1 MAPSMRAKRQRDIA
15 SAPQPPAATAPP
27 PSDSKNPSNDRES
40 NNTGHEPDGTI
51 SYLDEVLGVL
61 SPVPQ
66 TYDPDTYDPEG
77 QMPWTPEPEPYD
89 PETYAAWG
97 RKHFGD
103 DWYEQRRIMLQE
115 RNIYA
120 PDAAYGRRQR
130 ELRVMEHKIEGRPFE
145 PRDGTLDKGWQ
156 RLWAR
161 LSKDLPSVET
171 PGTPASFQLNDS
183 DSNVSGYSTYPPTP
197 EPRVLTPEPDDPWE
211 LLELNRRRFHWDE
224 ERYQFERV
232 FLKEGL
238 IDKARNKREDEEGD
252 RRREEELGEIR
263 KVKYLPGTLIKSGEY
278 EDRMRKFD
286 LRAQGWTQ
294 EQIEAADRAD
304 TAAWEWRQKNPEPRG
319 SGLLGQA
326 IIQEERDVYDTWLQ
340 KERAA
345 RLRIYGELPPRS
357 GSGPLGQ
364 YTEKEKDAYDTW
376 RRNIHARVSSQH
388 EQEPGPD
395 ATADASAPEKASR
408 LRAPTPRATKNASRK
423 TRGGRITKDTAQSQS
438 VANRGTRPRRTA
450 PTLTQASIADRRSKR
465 ARATDVVDKPE
476 ESTAQVPRKTRKRQ
490 PKVYKKRAS
499 DAVHDIDD
507 QVLQSK
513 PHNTRQRKVYKQ
525 ERGSRRLAGHL
536 PEYGMLPKR
545 GEPAPPYEPPSNTRK
560 PNPSGPRSRASSKK
574 SIAVKGAK
582 PRGISKS
589 GREGTNRPKRSKKQ
603 SEG

>member
-1 MAPSMRAKRQRDIA
+1 MAPIMRAKRQRDIA
-15 SAPQPPAATAPP
+15 SAPQPSRAAAHP
-27 PSDSKNPSNDRES
+27 PSDSKNSSNDREPS
-40 NNTGHEPDGTI
+40 NTCHEPDGTI
-51 SYLDEVLGVL
+51 SLVAGVWM
-61 SPVPQ
+61 PVPR

-120 PDAAYGRRQR
+120 PDAVYRRRQKD
-130 ELRVMEHKIEGRPFE
+130 LRVMEHKIEGRPFR
-145 PRDGTLDKGWQ
+145 PRDEVLDKGWQ

-171 PGTPASFQLNDS
+171 PGTPGSFQLNDS

-224 ERYQFERV
+224 EAYQFERI

-238 IDKARNKREDEEGD
+238 IDEVRKQREDEEGD
-252 RRREEELGEIR
+252 RRREEELEEIR
-263 KVKYLPGTLIKSGEY
+263 KVKYLPGTLVKSGEY

-304 TAAWEWRQKNPEPRG
+304 TAAWKWQQKNPQPRG
-319 SGLLGQA
+319 LSLFGPPLT
-326 IIQEERDVYDTWLQ
+326 QEESDAYDAWLQ

-345 RLRIYGELPPRS
+345 RLRIYGGPPPSES
-357 GSGPLGQ
+357 GTIGQ
-364 YTEKEKDAYDTW
+364 AALDAW

-388 EQEPGPD
+388 EQEPGAD

-408 LRAPTPRATKNASRK
+408 LRAPTPRATKNTSRK
-423 TRGGRITKDTAQSQS
+423 TRGGRITKNTAQSQS
-438 VANRGTRPRRTA
+438 DRGTRSRRTA
-450 PTLTQASIADRRSKR
+450 PTLAQASIADRRSKR
-465 ARATDVVDKPE
+465 ARASDVVDKPD
-476 ESTAQVPRKTRKRQ
+476 ESTAQVPRKTSKRQ
-490 PKVYKKRAS
+490 PKVDEKRAS
-499 DAVHDIDD
+499 DAVQDIDD
-507 QVLQSK
+507 RGLQSK
-513 PHNTRQRKVYKQ
+513 PHNKGQRA
-525 ERGSRRLAGHL
+525 SRRLAHE
-536 PEYGMLPKR
+536 PPQFGMF
-545 GEPAPPYEPPSNTRK
+545 APPVRNPSNASK
-560 PNPSGPRSRASSKK
+560 PNSSGLRNRAPPKK
-574 SIAVKGAK
+574 SIAAKGAK

-589 GREGTNRPKRSKKQ
+589 GREGTNHPKRSKKR
-603 SEG
+603 SED

>member
-15 SAPQPPAATAPP
+15 LAPLPPAATAPP
-27 PSDSKNPSNDRES
+27 SSDSKNPSNDRES
-40 NNTGHEPDGTI
+40 KNTGHEPDGTI

-77 QMPWTPEPEPYD
+77 QMPWTPEPESYD

-120 PDAAYGRRQR
+120 PDAAYGRCQR

-161 LSKDLPSVET
+161 LSKDLPSGET

-211 LLELNRRRFHWDE
+211 LLELNRRRFNWDE

-238 IDKARNKREDEEGD
+238 IDKARNEREDEEGD

-263 KVKYLPGTLIKSGEY
+263 KVKYLLGTLIKSGEY

-286 LRAQGWTQ
+286 LRAQGWTP

-326 IIQEERDVYDTWLQ
+326 ITQEESDVYDTWLQ

-357 GSGPLGQ
+357 GSGPLGR
-364 YTEKEKDAYDTW
+364 YTQKEKDAYDTW
-376 RRNIHARVSSQH
+376 RRNIHARVSSQ
-388 EQEPGPD
+388 QEPGAD

-408 LRAPTPRATKNASRK
+408 LRAPTPRATNTSRK

-438 VANRGTRPRRTA
+438 VANRDTR
-450 PTLTQASIADRRSKR
+450 LTQASIADRRLKG
-465 ARATDVVDKPE
+465 ARATDVVDKPD
-476 ESTAQVPRKTRKRQ
+476 ESTAQVPQKTRKRQ

-499 DAVHDIDD
+499 DVVHDIDD

-536 PEYGMLPKR
+536 PEYGMLPKQ

-574 SIAVKGAK
+574 SIVVKGAK

-603 SEG
+603 SKG

>member
-1 MAPSMRAKRQRDIA
+1 MAPSMRAKRQRGIA
-15 SAPQPPAATAPP
+15 SAPQPSAAAAPP
-27 PSDSKNPSNDRES
+27 PSDNKNPSNDREPS
-40 NNTGHEPDGTI
+40 NTDHEPDGTI
-51 SYLDEVLGVL
+51 SLVAGVWT
-61 SPVPQ
+61 PVPQ

-89 PETYAAWG
+89 PETYGAWG

-120 PDAAYGRRQR
+120 PDPVYGTRQR
-130 ELRVMEHKIEGRPFE
+130 ALRVMEHKIEGRPFE
-145 PRDGTLDKGWQ
+145 PRYRVLDKGWQ

-197 EPRVLTPEPDDPWE
+197 EPRVLTPEPDNPWE
-211 LLELNRRRFHWDE
+211 LLELNRKRMHWDE
-224 ERYQFERV
+224 ETYQFERI

-238 IDKARNKREDEEGD
+238 IDEARNEREDEEGD
-252 RRREEELGEIR
+252 RRAREEWEVISDLKWR
-263 KVKYLPGTLIKSGEY
+263 DPNKYSVEKAKY
-278 EDRMRKFD
+278 ERRMRDLD
-286 LRAQGWTQ
+286 LRGKGWTQ

-304 TAAWEWRQKNPEPRG
+304 AAVREWRQKNPEPKG

-326 IIQEERDVYDTWLQ
+326 ITQEERDVYDAWLQ

-345 RLRIYGELPPRS
+345 RLRIYGELPPS
-357 GSGPLGQ
+357 GSGPFGLDTTQ
-364 YTEKEKDAYDTW
+364 KEKDAHDTW

-388 EQEPGPD
+388 EQEPGAD
-395 ATADASAPEKASR
+395 ATADALAPEKASR
-408 LRAPTPRATKNASRK
+408 LRAPTPRATKKTSRK
-423 TRGGRITKDTAQSQS
+423 TRGGRITKNTAQSQS
-438 VANRGTRPRRTA
+438 VANRDTRSRRTA
-450 PTLTQASIADRRSKR
+450 PTLAHALIADRRSKR
-465 ARATDVVDKPE
+465 ARASDVVDKPD
-476 ESTAQVPRKTRKRQ
+476 ESTAQVPRKARKTQ
-490 PKVYKKRAS
+490 PKVDKRAS
-499 DAVHDIDD
+499 DAVQDIDD
-507 QVLQSK
+507 RGLQSK

-525 ERGSRRLAGHL
+525 ERGSRRLAGRL

-545 GEPAPPYEPPSNTRK
+545 GEPAPPYEPPSNIRK
-560 PNPSGPRSRASSKK
+560 PNPSGPRSRASSKKK

-589 GREGTNRPKRSKKQ
+589 GREGTNRPKGSRKG